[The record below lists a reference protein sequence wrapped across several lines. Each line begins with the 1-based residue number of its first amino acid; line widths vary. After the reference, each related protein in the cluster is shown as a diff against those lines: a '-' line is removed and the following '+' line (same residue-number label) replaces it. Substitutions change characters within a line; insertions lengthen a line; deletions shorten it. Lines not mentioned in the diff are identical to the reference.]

1 MTYLC
6 KMVSKREVEEKVTNN
21 RNAFYEIKMVAI
33 R

>member
-1 MTYLC
+1 MTHLF
-6 KMVSKREVEEKVTNN
+6 KIVSKREVEEKGTNN